1 MRTDARKNTG
11 GGERQFRAA
20 LYIRLSREDGD
31 GGESLSVANQRALLT
46 AYAASD
52 PSIADWE
59 CFVDDGYS
67 GTDFDRPA
75 FSRMLTALRRRDRD
89 CVIVKDL
96 SRFGRNY
103 IGAGRYLE
111 EEFPT
116 LGVRFIALSDGIDS
130 YLRPESTDSIL
141 LPFKNL
147 LNDEYSRDI
156 SKKIRTALD
165 TKRAGGIFIGSKASY
180 GYRRSKEKP
189 GTIEADPEA
198 AAVVRRIFSSYINGM
213 SKNAIVRMLNAE
225 GVASPAVYAG
235 GGHGLWS
242 YSSVDRIL
250 RNRVYTGDLVQGQNG
265 NISYKVQKTRRRPAS
280 LWYIKEDAHE
290 ALISREDFQQAQ
302 QMMGVPAR
310 AGRGGTLHP
319 LAGLVRC
326 AQCGRALARRRIVH
340 AYKTY
345 EYYICPTYRQ
355 CKTACSKHSIRVDVV
370 EREVLQAIQ
379 DEIRAAVDFARV
391 SRSLAGMKSRQVQD
405 ESVLQEKLS
414 RVMELK
420 RGIYGDWKSGELTR
434 EEYLSF
440 KSGYDTQ
447 EQQLRARLQALP
459 GPDRAVEGFAR
470 LRTLALP
477 DKLERGL
484 ATALIR
490 EILVGEDGSLE
501 IHFRFRRPDCE
512 DGRAGDPS
520 SDS

>member
-1 MRTDARKNTG
+1 MDVDTRKNTG
-11 GGERQFRAA
+11 GGERKFRAA

-52 PSIADWE
+52 ASILDWE
-59 CFVDDGYS
+59 CFIDDGYS
-67 GTDFDRPA
+67 GTDFNRPA
-75 FSRMLTALRRRDRD
+75 FSRMLRALRSRQRD

-116 LGVRFIALSDGIDS
+116 LGVRFIALGDGIDS

-165 TKRAGGIFIGSKASY
+165 TKRAAGVFIGSKASY
-180 GYRRSKEKP
+180 GYRRSQEKP
-189 GTIEADPEA
+189 GTIEPDPEA
-198 AAVVRRIFSSYINGM
+198 AAVVRRIFASYINGM
-213 SKNAIVRMLNAE
+213 SKNGIVRMLNAE
-225 GVASPAVYAG
+225 GVPSPATYAG
-235 GGHGLWS
+235 EGHGLWG
-242 YSSVDRIL
+242 YASVDRIL

-265 NISYKVQKTRRRPAS
+265 NISYKVQKTRRRPET
-280 LWYIKEDAHE
+280 LWYIKENAHE
-290 ALISREDFQQAQ
+290 ALISREDFRQAQ
-302 QMMGVPAR
+302 RMMGVTAR
-310 AGRGGTLHP
+310 CEQSGKVHP

-355 CKTACSKHSIRVDVV
+355 CKTACSKHSIRVEVV
-370 EREVLQAIQ
+370 EQAVLEAIREEIQAS
-379 DEIRAAVDFARV
+379 VDFARV
-391 SRSLAGMKSRQVQD
+391 SHNLAGRKSRQAQ
-405 ESVLQEKLS
+405 EEGALREKLA

-440 KSGYDTQ
+440 KSGYDEQ
-447 EQQLRARLQALP
+447 EQQLRS
-459 GPDRAVEGFAR
+459 R
-470 LRTLALP
+470 LREIPDGGDAETDFVRLRMLAMP
-477 DKLERGL
+477 ERLERGL
-484 ATALIR
+484 AAALIR
-490 EILVGEDGSLE
+490 QVRVEEDGKLE
-501 IHFRFRRPDCE
+501 IHFTFTHPDFTE
-512 DGRAGDPS
+512 DGIS
-520 SDS
+520 K

>member
-1 MRTDARKNTG
+1 MRVDARGKTS

-31 GGESLSVANQRALLT
+31 GGESLSVGNQRALLT

-52 PSIADWE
+52 PSISDWE
-59 CFVDDGYS
+59 CFIDDGYS
-67 GTDFDRPA
+67 GTDFERPA
-75 FSRMLTALRRRDRD
+75 FSRMLAALRRRERD

-180 GYRRSKEKP
+180 GYRRSLEKN
-189 GTIEADPEA
+189 GTIEPDPEA
-198 AAVVRRIFSSYINGM
+198 AAVVRRILASYINGM

-225 GVASPAVYAG
+225 GIPSPAVYAG
-235 GGHGLWS
+235 AGHGLWS

-265 NISYKVQKTRRRPAS
+265 NISYKVQKTRRRPEA
-280 LWYIKEDAHE
+280 LWFVKENAHE
-290 ALISREDFQQAQ
+290 ALVSREDFHQAQ
-302 QMMGVPAR
+302 RLMGVPAR
-310 AGRGGTLHP
+310 AGHSGTLHP

-326 AQCGRALARRRIVH
+326 AQCGRALARRRVVH

-355 CKTACSKHSIRVDVV
+355 CKTACTKHSIRVEAV
-370 EREVLQAIQ
+370 EQAVLEAIR
-379 DEIRAAVDFARV
+379 DEIRASVDFARV
-391 SRSLAGMKSRQVQD
+391 SRSLAGMKSRRTQD
-405 ESVLQEKLS
+405 ETALQEKLS

-440 KSGYDTQ
+440 KSGYDAQ
-447 EQQLRARLQALP
+447 EEQLRARLRALP
-459 GPDRAVEGFAR
+459 APEQAAEGFTR

-477 DKLERGL
+477 DRLDRGL
-484 ATALIR
+484 AAALLR
-490 EILVGEDGSLE
+490 EVLVEENGQIE
-501 IHFRFRRPDCE
+501 IHFNFRRPE
-512 DGRAGDPS
+512 GAAGTQEEA
-520 SDS
+520 DS